1 MKQDMKLIMEN
12 WRGNIREQDQ
22 SMVFDTLGELRKAI
36 ATAIKYKKAKATK
49 DQLAQ
54 TGGDALLGAVP
65 VIGNAASIAKGL
77 FDLAKAAYSLDD
89 EEQAGPG
96 LESLN
101 VDDMISLIVDDRI
114 ENKFLNSYLKQF
126 ANYPDSTPLDNLNAT
141 KALQSFIANQYR
153 RKIQR

>member
-1 MKQDMKLIMEN
+1 M
-12 WRGNIREQDQ
+12 
-22 SMVFDTLGELRKAI
+22 
-36 ATAIKYKKAKATK
+36 
-49 DQLAQ
+49 AQ
-54 TGGDALLGAVP
+54 TGGDALLGAIP

-77 FDLAKAAYSLDD
+77 FDVAKAAYSLDD
-89 EEQAGPG
+89 KEQAGPG

-126 ANYPDSTPLDNLNAT
+126 ANYPDSTPLNKLNAT